1 MQNIKTE
8 ILEILEKNSRVSLE
22 DMAAML
28 GATVDEV
35 AAAMD
40 SMEKDNIICGYTT
53 LVNWDKTDREF
64 VTAMIEVKVTPQRD
78 RGFEKIAERI
88 YLFDEVKAV
97 YLMAGAYDLL
107 VMMDGKNI
115 SEISSFISNK
125 LSPIDNVLS
134 TATHFVLKKY
144 KDHGVVIEKKHEDDE
159 RMIVTP

>member
-97 YLMAGAYDLL
+97 YLMAGSYDLL

-144 KDHGVVIEKKHEDDE
+144 KDHGVVIEKKREDDE